1 MYTSQNFQIR
11 DEETFSLCIPTDR
24 DYKILQLTDLHLGFG
39 MFPGK
44 GQTGAGS
51 GDGADPPDGTGSDR
65 PDRRFCF
72 PVFPKSGTM
81 NNRKQAEKLLAFL
94 DGFQIPYTLVFGN
107 HDCEMGST
115 CNKEQL
121 AEIFTTGKYAV
132 LPKEDMSTVLRIP
145 LPASG
150 IL

>member
-1 MYTSQNFQIR
+1 
-11 DEETFSLCIPTDR
+11 
-24 DYKILQLTDLHLGFG
+24 